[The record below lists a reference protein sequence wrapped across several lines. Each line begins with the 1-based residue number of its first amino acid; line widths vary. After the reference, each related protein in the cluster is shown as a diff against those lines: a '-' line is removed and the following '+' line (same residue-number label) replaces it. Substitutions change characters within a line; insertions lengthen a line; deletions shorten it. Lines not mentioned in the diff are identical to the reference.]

1 MRVLPDPLLLVS
13 ADGIVLDANPAFAK
27 TFGWLRD
34 DLAGARVAGNILD
47 PESDLGRAVT
57 AATRVDPSGVSTA
70 TVRTRAGQPV
80 LCRSEAWAID
90 DPPGAL
96 LLRFR
101 PGHSGPAALDEH
113 RSRFLAAAAAA
124 LSSSLD
130 YERTLRTIAQL
141 AVPEIAD
148 WCAVDII
155 DEEGALQRVAVAN
168 VDPSKVALAE
178 RLEERY
184 PEDPESPHSVHGV
197 LRTGQPSIMR
207 RIPAPAD
214 PARDTRGHIVNELG
228 LTSFMRVPMLARGMA
243 IGVLTFVSAQSRR
256 EYGETDL
263 RFAQDVAWRAAL
275 AVENARAYAEARR
288 ANRLKDDFLA
298 TLSHELRTPLNA
310 ILGYTYML
318 QSSVLPED
326 RRPHALTAV
335 ARNATALNQIV
346 EDILDVS
353 RIVSGKIRVEL
364 TPLDMG
370 SVVDDAVGSIAPAAE
385 AKGLLL
391 QVDTGASRA
400 PVLGDAPRLQ
410 QVLWNVLTNAVKFT
424 PAGGRVNVSLQISET
439 NVTVVVEDTG
449 VGISPQ
455 ILPRVFERFLQAD
468 SHRTREHGGLGL
480 GLAIALAI
488 VELHGGTLTGASA
501 GLGQGATF
509 RLTLPRFRDT
519 STDGTLPRPLDEGE
533 SGTMAKYGKA
543 ASKSVESAVRREK
556 KGTLKS
562 GSGRKVTSRKQAI
575 AIGLSEAREKGAKVP
590 PRKSARKS
598 TKKKST
604 KKSTSRST
612 KKTTRK
618 STKTS
623 SKKR

>member
-1 MRVLPDPLLLVS
+1 MRVLPDPLLLLS
-13 ADGIVLDANPAFAK
+13 GDGIVLDVNPAFAR
-27 TFGWLRD
+27 TFGWGHD
-34 DLAGARVAGNILD
+34 DLAGTGLAGTVLD
-47 PESDLGRAVT
+47 TQSDLGRAL
-57 AATRVDPSGVSTA
+57 TRTGRLDPFGMMPA
-70 TVRTRAGQPV
+70 TVRTRTGQPV
-80 LCRSEAWAID
+80 PCRSEAWPVD

-96 LLRFR
+96 LLRFH
-101 PGHSGPAALDEH
+101 PGHSGPSALDEH

-124 LSSSLD
+124 LGSSLD

-155 DEEGALQRVAVAN
+155 DDEGALQRVAVAN
-168 VDPSKVALAE
+168 VDPSKVTLAQE
-178 RLEERY
+178 LEERY

-197 LRTGQPSIMR
+197 LRTGQPSLIR
-207 RIPAPAD
+207 RLPAGAD
-214 PARDTRGHIVNELG
+214 LDPDARSRIIHELG
-228 LTSFMRVPMLARGMA
+228 LTSYMRVPMLARGMA
-243 IGVLTFVSAQSRR
+243 IGVLTFVSAESKR
-256 EYGETDL
+256 EYGDADL

-318 QSSVLPED
+318 QGSVLPED
-326 RRPHALTAV
+326 RRPNALRAV
-335 ARNATALNQIV
+335 ARNAAALNQIV

-353 RIVSGKIRVEL
+353 RIVSGKIKVEL
-364 TPLDMG
+364 TALDLRD
-370 SVVDDAVGSIAPAAE
+370 VIEDAVGSIAPAAE
-385 AKGLLL
+385 AKGLDL
-391 QVDTGASRA
+391 QVDAAAAPA

-424 PAGGRVNVSLQISET
+424 PAGGHVKIFLQVSET

-501 GLGQGATF
+501 GVGKGATF
-509 RLTLPRFRDT
+509 RLTLPKVRDT
-519 STDGTLPRPLDEGE
+519 STTGTLPRPSQQEGRQWP
-533 SGTMAKYGKA
+533 MAKYGKA

-590 PRKSARKS
+590 PRKGSKKKSTTRKSTTKKSSSKSTRKS
-598 TKKKST
+598 TKK
-604 KKSTSRST
+604 R
-612 KKTTRK
+612 
-618 STKTS
+618 
-623 SKKR
+623 

>member
-13 ADGIVLDANPAFAK
+13 GDGIVLDVNPAFAR
-27 TFGWLRD
+27 TFGWERA
-34 DLAGARVAGNILD
+34 DLAGVRVAGALLD

-57 AATRVDPSGVSTA
+57 AETRVDPPGIMPA

-80 LCRSEAWAID
+80 PCRSEAWALD

-96 LLRFR
+96 LLRLR
-101 PGHSGPAALDEH
+101 PDPSSSLALDEH

-155 DEEGALQRVAVAN
+155 DDEGALQRVAVAN

-178 RLEERY
+178 QLEERY

-197 LRTGQPSIMR
+197 LRTGLPSIMR
-207 RIPAPAD
+207 RIPAVAD
-214 PARDTRGHIVNELG
+214 PASDTRGRIVHELG

-243 IGVLTFVSAQSRR
+243 IGVLTFVSAQSKR
-256 EYGETDL
+256 EYAEADL

-318 QSSVLPED
+318 QGSVLPED
-326 RRPHALTAV
+326 RRPNALRAV
-335 ARNATALNQIV
+335 ARNAAALNQIV

-353 RIVSGKIRVEL
+353 RIVSGKIRVAL

-385 AKGLLL
+385 AKGLRL
-391 QVDTGASRA
+391 QVDTAASPA
-400 PVLGDAPRLQ
+400 PVLGDAARLQ

-424 PAGGRVNVSLQISET
+424 PAGGQVKISLRISET
-439 NVTVVVEDTG
+439 SVTVVVEDTG

-501 GLGQGATF
+501 GLGKGATF

-519 STDGTLPRPLDEGE
+519 STNGTLARPLDEGG
-533 SGTMAKYGKA
+533 SGPMAKYGKA

-590 PRKSARKS
+590 PRKGAKKS
-598 TKKKST
+598 TRTSAKKSATKSTRTSTKKST
-604 KKSTSRST
+604 KKR
-612 KKTTRK
+612 
-618 STKTS
+618 
-623 SKKR
+623 

>member
-1 MRVLPDPLLLVS
+1 MRVLPDPLLLLA
-13 ADGIVLDANPAFAK
+13 ADGTVLDVNPAFSR
-27 TFGWLRD
+27 TFGWSLG
-34 DLAGARVAGNILD
+34 DLAGTSLTGAVLD
-47 PESDLGRAVT
+47 PECDLGRA
-57 AATRVDPSGVSTA
+57 ASSRGRIEPFGMMPA
-70 TVRTRAGQPV
+70 TVRTRTGQPV
-80 LCRSEAWAID
+80 PCRSEAWPLN
-90 DPPGAL
+90 DPRGAL
-96 LLRFR
+96 LLRFL
-101 PGHSGPAALDEH
+101 PGVPGPSSLDEH

-124 LSSSLD
+124 LGSSLD
-130 YERTLRTIAQL
+130 YERTLQTIAQL

-155 DEEGALQRVAVAN
+155 DDEGALQRVAVAHA
-168 VDPSKVALAE
+168 DPSKVALARE
-178 RLEERY
+178 LEGRY

-197 LRTGQPSIMR
+197 LRTGQPSVMR
-207 RIPAPAD
+207 RIPPVVGPD
-214 PARDTRGHIVNELG
+214 PDARSRIVHELG
-228 LTSFMRVPMLARGMA
+228 LTSYMRVPMLARGMA
-243 IGVLTFVSAQSRR
+243 IGVLTFVSAESRR
-256 EYGETDL
+256 EYGDADL

-318 QSSVLPED
+318 QASVLPED
-326 RRPHALTAV
+326 RRPDALRAV
-335 ARNATALNQIV
+335 ARNATVLNQIV

-364 TPLDMG
+364 TPLDMRG
-370 SVVDDAVGSIAPAAE
+370 VLEDAVGSIAPSAE
-385 AKGLLL
+385 AKGLHLE
-391 QVDTGASRA
+391 VDTVTSEA

-424 PAGGRVNVSLQISET
+424 PAGGQVRIFLQLAESS
-439 NVTVVVEDTG
+439 VAVVVEDTG

-455 ILPRVFERFLQAD
+455 VLPRVFERFLQAD

-501 GLGQGATF
+501 GIGKGATF
-509 RLTLPRFRDT
+509 RLTLPRLRDT
-519 STDGTLPRPLDEGE
+519 PTNGTPPGGVEQKEEGWP
-533 SGTMAKYGKA
+533 MAKYGKA

-562 GSGRKVTSRKQAI
+562 GSGKKVTSRKQAI

-590 PRKSARKS
+590 PRKGS
-598 TKKKST
+598 
-604 KKSTSRST
+604 
-612 KKTTRK
+612 TRK
-618 STKTS
+618 SA
-623 SKKR
+623 KKK